1 MSTPHNNANKGDIA
15 KTVLMP
21 GDPLRAK
28 FIAERFLD
36 NYTCYNTIRNML
48 GFTGF
53 YKGIQISVQGSGMGV
68 PSMGIYSYELFDYYE
83 VENIIRVGTA
93 GAISPNVNLRDVVIA
108 QGVCTNSNYA
118 FQFDLPGSFA
128 PIASYK
134 LLKNSAI
141 CAGKIGATYH
151 VGNILTSD
159 VFYDKSNN
167 IEKWIKMNVLAVEM
181 ETAALYTN
189 AARLNKNALCI
200 ATISDCP
207 LRNQFTTGEE
217 REKTFLDMMEIA
229 LETAIL

>member
-28 FIAERFLD
+28 FIAEKFLD

-48 GFTGF
+48 GFTGL
-53 YKGIQISVQGSGMGV
+53 YKGVQISVQGSGMGV

-118 FQFDLPGSFA
+118 FQFELPGSFA

-134 LLKNSAI
+134 LLKNSVI
-141 CAGKIGATYH
+141 CAEKIEATYH

-159 VFYDKSNN
+159 VFYDESNS

-217 REKTFLDMMEIA
+217 REKTFLNMMEIA